1 MKNQAKEI
9 FFSLILVC
17 VLGKSIGQ
25 NCASITNASD
35 LKLCLDGANPLPST
49 QKQIKLVIIH

>member
-35 LKLCLDGANPLPST
+35 LKLCLDGANPLPT